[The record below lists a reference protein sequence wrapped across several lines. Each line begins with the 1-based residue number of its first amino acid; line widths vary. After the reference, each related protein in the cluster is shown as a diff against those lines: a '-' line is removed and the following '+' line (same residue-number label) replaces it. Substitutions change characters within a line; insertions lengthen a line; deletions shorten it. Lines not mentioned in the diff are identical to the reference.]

1 MRKPTSTNYQNEADL
16 LEGCALA
23 AAMKLL
29 GGRYKP
35 MILWYVHHGMD
46 RFGALRRVIVIA
58 SEKMLYQQLR
68 ELERDGLL
76 TRRSEGRA
84 VHYGLTKTASALVP
98 VLAAL
103 ERWSVAHG
111 VQDRALSA
119 LGGSRQRR
127 RAA

>member
-1 MRKPTSTNYQNEADL
+1 VCRGRDL

-35 MILWYVHHGMD
+35 MILWYVHHGID

-58 SEKMLYQQLR
+58 SQKMLYQQLR

-76 TRRSEGRA
+76 VRHQEGRA
-84 VHYGLTKTASALVP
+84 VRYALTVSSSALVA
-98 VLAAL
+98 VLESL
-103 ERWSVAHG
+103 ERWSVVHG
-111 VQDRALSA
+111 AQDLALSA
-119 LGGSRQRR
+119 LGASRRRR